1 MNNLILWK
9 QGEDPIV
16 SWIKKRIKL
25 NLNFLSITTGSPG
38 NGKSWFDLSI
48 AEMIDPEFNP
58 EKQIAFSPL
67 QFMNALNG
75 FNGADEELAKKKHK
89 VLLYEEFQKS
99 SNRRKWQSKIN
110 ELINLIVSTFRN
122 QHIIVLF
129 NTPYTSFIDSNTVKL
144 LCARIE
150 TKGWSKK
157 DGKSGA
163 RFKILQ
169 YNDELSKMYTHS
181 LHIIK
186 GGEVLKMNGLWIVNK
201 PSKRLTEVYERRKN
215 EFTTKVNLEA
225 TADFEKLEGITKE
238 EDGYVDMDRPHQE
251 IYITYHTIT
260 PIQRLIGEYLGKSQ
274 QDVAK
279 VMKTMDKYYRGW
291 RKDANLLR
299 KDGKTTLQPTI
310 AQPQFN

>member
-9 QGEDPIV
+9 QGEDPVV

-38 NGKSWFDLSI
+38 NGKSWFDLSV
-48 AEMIDPEFNP
+48 AEMIDKDFNP

-67 QFMNALNG
+67 QFMTAING
-75 FNGADEELAKKKHK
+75 FNGEDEELAKKKYK

-157 DGKSGA
+157 EEKSGA

-186 GGEVLKMNGLWIVNK
+186 DGEVFKMNGLWMVNK
-201 PSKRLTEVYERRKN
+201 PSKRLTEVYERRKI
-215 EFTTKVNLEA
+215 EFTTKVNKEA
-225 TADFEKLEGITKE
+225 TADFEKLEGITSE
-238 EDGYVDMDRPHQE
+238 SNIDMDKPHQE

-279 VMKTMDKYYRGW
+279 VMKTMDKYYPNW
-291 RKDANLLR
+291 RKNENLLR
-299 KDGKTTLQPTI
+299 KDGNTTIQPTL
-310 AQPQFN
+310 ATPQLN